1 MNTAEVLIKSL
12 ESEGVKYIFGI
23 PGEETLE
30 LMEAIKKSSIK
41 FITVRHE

>member
-23 PGEETLE
+23 PGEEW
-30 LMEAIKKSSIK
+30 LMSMG
-41 FITVRHE
+41 V

>member
-23 PGEETLE
+23 PGEVESLE
-30 LMEAIKKSSIK
+30 KKLSN
-41 FITVRHE
+41 